1 LLNAAEFRSVEQ
13 QLLDRRH
20 AYQSRRIPKPLIRL
34 WDKEH
39 ELIARIEVPESWDC
53 EEIAHDNGRA
63 VIEIV
68 GKDND
73 WLREIVCFQT
83 RPAED
88 LHITIDPDPARP
100 HDWRNRWGGKVE
112 TIVDEEAPNKPAT
125 TTLNCVSNRIHL
137 QHIMLAASPVLP
149 HAVQIP
155 KMFLWGGPCVTAC
168 ATAVWIN
175 LFRIYTL
182 NGYWPLPRNVF
193 DPLSWLNNIDPTHWP
208 IQVMPVNPLL
218 DQSRWCTFGSRW
230 KDAQTVLTP
239 VMKDAGVIC
248 RAYTWLPGDPA
259 PYSHVFGPDLGE
271 LLKPKRACVILS
283 FEDQSGVSGPTGTA
297 IDGALNLFAVTLDDL
312 FTETLIAVDA
322 DGDGETDP
330 FIRKL
335 LGVAPKR
342 PPFVYRDTGY
352 GGVAK
357 RTMVIHKARATT
369 IVVGGR
375 SPGWVNQAI
384 AFGIRYGLSQ
394 LAQVIQYYAGTYIGA
409 YQQFGSE
416 GLDNLYQGQLDD
428 TLLAFMPFVDPR
440 RSTAVGSYARNEH
453 FENPGG
459 TAFTLSSVQT
469 ARQGWWATRPYTSFK
484 FDIDDSLYRL
494 GEDIRLGSR
503 VSAERRGVV
512 YTDQIMAIKRKGD
525 RDSSN
530 RPVISFGDDSRE
542 EDPVAQGFAAISNV
556 ANFAAMI
563 AGSGDMF

>member
-1 LLNAAEFRSVEQ
+1 
-13 QLLDRRH
+13 
-20 AYQSRRIPKPLIRL
+20 
-34 WDKEH
+34 
-39 ELIARIEVPESWDC
+39 
-53 EEIAHDNGRA
+53 
-63 VIEIV
+63 
-68 GKDND
+68 
-73 WLREIVCFQT
+73 
-83 RPAED
+83 
-88 LHITIDPDPARP
+88 
-100 HDWRNRWGGKVE
+100 
-112 TIVDEEAPNKPAT
+112 
-125 TTLNCVSNRIHL
+125 
-137 QHIMLAASPVLP
+137 
-149 HAVQIP
+149 
-155 KMFLWGGPCVTAC
+155 
-168 ATAVWIN
+168 
-175 LFRIYTL
+175 
-182 NGYWPLPRNVF
+182 
-193 DPLSWLNNIDPTHWP
+193 
-208 IQVMPVNPLL
+208 
-218 DQSRWCTFGSRW
+218 
-230 KDAQTVLTP
+230 
-239 VMKDAGVIC
+239 
-248 RAYTWLPGDPA
+248 
-259 PYSHVFGPDLGE
+259 GE

-283 FEDQSGVSGPTGTA
+283 FEDRSGVTGPTGTA
-297 IDGALNLFAVTLDDL
+297 ADGLVNLFAVTLDDL
-312 FTETLIAVDA
+312 FTETLLAVDA

-330 FIRKL
+330 FIRKM

-357 RTMVIHKARATT
+357 RTMVIHKARAIT

-394 LAQVIQYYAGTYIGA
+394 LAQVIQYYGGTYVGA

-440 RSTAVGSYARNEH
+440 RSAAVGSYARNEH
-453 FENPGG
+453 FESPGG
-459 TAFTLSSVQT
+459 SAFTLSSVQN

-494 GEDIRLGSR
+494 GEDIGLGSR
-503 VSAERRGVV
+503 VSAERRGVI

-525 RDSSN
+525 RESSN